1 MAVLIEAISVVIRVD
16 SIQRQFSGGW
26 PEFKKSVPNRTL
38 CDDNEI
44 ARVGFMTPADVQA
57 FVRVLESR
65 GLTHLRDRTAA
76 DCVVVEQMHG
86 PCNACEWI
94 EFGSVMIEEHQVDAG
109 RLKGSTV
116 RQLATPEGWTF
127 ENSLS
132 CSFGFV
138 PKGELDKSLRL
149 LRREDD
155 LEIYWNALTG
165 KEVYVRRARF
175 GSTGDGATPQRPEGR
190 TKPHPGR
197 VQHLISAGQRFPGR
211 KGPPSTDS

>member
-155 LEIYWNALTG
+155 LEIYWNALAG

-175 GSTGDGATPQRPEGR
+175 DPSTGTAARVESSVRNVPKGGR
-190 TKPHPGR
+190 SPSWPGSAPHFR
-197 VQHLISAGQRFPGR
+197 
-211 KGPPSTDS
+211 GPKIPRS